1 MAAIL
6 IIEQDGTWRTRLV
19 EALAPTHRL
28 TFCKS
33 PAKAVA
39 PLRKAAYEVII
50 CDLTAAREEAVE
62 FIQDLVQEVP
72 QSRIMVTSPEE
83 RAEFIVRLIRLGV
96 FDFIGKPYSVDR
108 IRLAVSQAMENRSL
122 KNEIDYLRRQQ
133 DVVYDFS
140 KIIAKSRS
148 MQQVMGTMKKLANT
162 DSTVLVTGETGTGK
176 SVLSGSMHFNSARRD
191 KPFVKITCANIPE
204 ALLESELF
212 GHEKGAF
219 TGANKTRVGRLEQ
232 ANGGTVF
239 LDEIGELSPALQAK
253 LLQVL
258 EDKSFERV
266 GGNRTIRSD
275 IRIITATNRNLEQRV
290 ADRTFREDLY
300 YRINVLRVHLPPL
313 RERPDC
319 IEPLAYHL
327 LEKICRSV
335 KKRVD
340 GFSPEVITRFKS
352 YSWPGNIR
360 ELSNVIERAVI
371 IEDGLTIERDSVS
384 LPEPVSGRQSESR
397 TDSLELNNNER
408 SLILQA
414 LEESLWIQR
423 DAAARLGIT
432 PRILNYKIKKFG
444 ITHPRWRKNK

>member
-19 EALAPTHRL
+19 EALAPTHSL

-204 ALLESELF
+204 TLLESELF

>member
-19 EALAPTHRL
+19 EALAPTHSL

-327 LEKICRSV
+327 VEKICRSV